1 MYLLASAFLLA
12 GIYSYFVGDIR
23 TATAVVGV
31 ALVLGVARLFLGAQ
45 QEASVLRK
53 LVLGIATIALA
64 VAVMYAALRIL
75 E

>member
-1 MYLLASAFLLA
+1 MYLLASAFLLT

-31 ALVLGVARLFLGAQ
+31 ALVLGAARLFLGAQ

-53 LVLGIATIALA
+53 LVWGIVTIALA
-64 VAVMYAALRIL
+64 VAVMYAALSIL